1 MNNKNTVIGF
11 VLIGLILVGFSWYNT
26 KIFKEQERAR
36 FVADSIARVEAL
48 KNAPK
53 IDSAVLAMND
63 SIAKAQYM
71 AQMAAPMY
79 KDSLLEAASKAQ
91 EEFI

>member
-1 MNNKNTVIGF
+1 MNKNTVLGFICIGII
-11 VLIGLILVGFSWYNT
+11 LIGFSWYNT

-53 IDSAVLAMND
+53 ID
-63 SIAKAQYM
+63 
-71 AQMAAPMY
+71 
-79 KDSLLEAASKAQ
+79 
-91 EEFI
+91 